1 MSSTTFA
8 NVTVLGKLGCK
19 LCDSAKDKLKLMD
32 IPFKFKEIQPFLEL
46 HDGWR
51 KDGSVDIL
59 AAYHHHE
66 RVLPIISIDGQC
78 FNYPL
83 AMNYI
88 KTKQVKVSVAP
99 VKKEALLVSA

>member
-32 IPFKFKEIQPFLEL
+32 IPFKFKEIQPFLEH

-51 KDGSVDIL
+51 KDGSGDIL
-59 AAYHHHE
+59 AAYHFYDQTM
-66 RVLPIISIDGQC
+66 PIISVDGQC
-78 FNYPL
+78 FNYPN

-88 KTKQVKVSVAP
+88 KTKQAKLSAVP
-99 VKKEALLVSA
+99 VKKEALLVPA